1 VKASTEPILKT
12 NLNLAVIKKKRKTIM
27 IKNLTLT
34 QKIFIALSLPLII
47 VIINSLMAV
56 IQLQNYQRMIKYEIK
71 TTTLTI
77 VLVSMISIIMVVIM
91 AVFIS
96 RSLEFQSVG
105 GKGMT
110 GT

>member
-1 VKASTEPILKT
+1 
-12 NLNLAVIKKKRKTIM
+12 M

-34 QKIFIALSLPLII
+34 QEMFIALSLPLII
-47 VIINSLMAV
+47 VISNSLMAV
-56 IQLQNYQRMIKYEIK
+56 IQLQNYQRMIKYEIVNIQESDSFKDDLGQILEKLDKKAK
-71 TTTLTI
+71 TTMLTI

-96 RSLEFQSVG
+96 RNLEFQSEG
-105 GKGMT
+105 GKGMI

>member
-1 VKASTEPILKT
+1 
-12 NLNLAVIKKKRKTIM
+12 
-27 IKNLTLT
+27 
-34 QKIFIALSLPLII
+34 
-47 VIINSLMAV
+47 
-56 IQLQNYQRMIKYEIK
+56 MIKYEIVNIQESDSIKDDLGKILEKSDKKAK
-71 TTTLTI
+71 TTMLTI

-96 RSLEFQSVG
+96 RNLEFQSEG

>member
-1 VKASTEPILKT
+1 
-12 NLNLAVIKKKRKTIM
+12 M

-34 QKIFIALSLPLII
+34 QKMFIALSLPLII

-56 IQLQNYQRMIKYEIK
+56 IQLQNYQRMIKYEIVNIQESDSIKDDLGKILEKSDKKAK
-71 TTTLTI
+71 TTMLTI
-77 VLVSMISIIMVVIM
+77 VLVSMISIIVVVIM

-96 RSLEFQSVG
+96 RNLEFQFEG

>member
-1 VKASTEPILKT
+1 
-12 NLNLAVIKKKRKTIM
+12 M

-34 QKIFIALSLPLII
+34 QKMFIALSLPLII

-56 IQLQNYQRMIKYEIK
+56 IQLQNYQRMIKYEIVNIQESDSIK
-71 TTTLTI
+71 DDLGKILEKYDKKAKVTILTI
-77 VLVSMISIIMVVIM
+77 ILVSIISVIMVVIM
-91 AVFIS
+91 AVLIS
-96 RSLEFQSVG
+96 RNLEFQYES